1 MNRACIAPGIAAIV
15 PEMVELRRA
24 IHAEPELGF
33 EEYSTRERVIE
44 RLRAWG
50 YEIAEMA
57 GTGVIAT
64 LRNGP
69 GPVLGLRAE
78 LDALPIHEQ
87 SGLPWSSQV
96 PGKMHA
102 CGHDGHTAMLLAA
115 ACELARER
123 NWRGTLH
130 LFFQPA
136 EEGHGG
142 SGAKRMLDEGL
153 LQRFPCDALFA
164 MHNLPGLAEGRF
176 MVMPGPCMASADDVT
191 ILIHGRGGHGAM
203 PEQTVDPILAGAALV
218 GALQSLVSRNVPP
231 SEAAV
236 LTVGAFLAGD
246 ASNVIPDSAE
256 LRLSVRALSP
266 QVRELLLRRIH
277 ELAQQQAASFG
288 ARAEVLVAAD
298 GYPVLVNDPGCAGLV
313 RELVLDWLGDEGLE
327 PEPRPIHASEDFAFW
342 LEQAPGCYLM
352 IGNGDGEGGCAVHN
366 PGYDF
371 NDRILPLGATFWV
384 RLAQRFLA

>member
-1 MNRACIAPGIAAIV
+1 
-15 PEMVELRRA
+15 
-24 IHAEPELGF
+24 
-33 EEYSTRERVIE
+33 
-44 RLRAWG
+44 
-50 YEIAEMA
+50 
-57 GTGVIAT
+57 
-64 LRNGP
+64 
-69 GPVLGLRAE
+69 
-78 LDALPIHEQ
+78 
-87 SGLPWSSQV
+87 
-96 PGKMHA
+96 
-102 CGHDGHTAMLLAA
+102 
-115 ACELARER
+115 
-123 NWRGTLH
+123 
-130 LFFQPA
+130 
-136 EEGHGG
+136 
-142 SGAKRMLDEGL
+142 
-153 LQRFPCDALFA
+153 
-164 MHNLPGLAEGRF
+164 
-176 MVMPGPCMASADDVT
+176 
-191 ILIHGRGGHGAM
+191 
-203 PEQTVDPILAGAALV
+203 VDPILAGAALV